1 MLYYT
6 DMTSQKD
13 NKYLKELSKKLT
25 EAREKLG
32 LTQKQVADKAGMD
45 VTYYSRIE
53 RGEINTKGD
62 KLLKLSEVLKVKIP

>member
-1 MLYYT
+1 
-6 DMTSQKD
+6 MTSK
-13 NKYLKELSKKLT
+13 KESIYLKALSRKLT

-32 LTQKQVADKAGMD
+32 LTQAQVAEKADMD
-45 VTYYSRIE
+45 VTYYARIE